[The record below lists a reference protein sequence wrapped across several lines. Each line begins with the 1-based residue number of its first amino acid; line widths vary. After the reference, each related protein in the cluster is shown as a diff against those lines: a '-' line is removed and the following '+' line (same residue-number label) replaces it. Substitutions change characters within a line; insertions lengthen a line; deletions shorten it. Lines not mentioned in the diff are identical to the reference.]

1 MKADFTRLSVSAQEG
16 CEKAAGLFRNE
27 IERRTGLRPGGAG
40 GPHVRFCL
48 DPTLPNRDCYRIEQ
62 TDDSLAFYA
71 HGIRGHIY
79 AYSLFLRKCVF
90 RGERVT
96 LLKNLNG
103 VYEPDKLIRGHQCG
117 YRTCPNTYDAWGRE
131 EYARFYLDIMAFGC
145 NTCEH
150 IPGEPFDPNNPLM
163 KYDPLDV
170 AVWASELADEVDLD
184 VSCWYPNANDEETDE
199 TLALER
205 RAAVLDAMPRVNA
218 FFPPGGD
225 PGSMEGDAFVRRCA
239 AISGLLKAKKPGAQ
253 LWPSAQAPHG
263 KPTWAADFLRE
274 MNKLPDE
281 IDGVIMGPNHAFP
294 LEELRRRVPMK
305 YPIRFYPDITHNV
318 RCEYPVHFERDD
330 WHYAFAATLSRESV
344 NPRPT
349 EFRLLHR
356 LTRPYVVGSVSYSE
370 GVNDDVNKAVWSDM
384 DFFPSV
390 SLNETLCDYARFF
403 LWQADAQT
411 IADGIFALER
421 NWEGDPAEN
430 PHIESTLELFEEQA
444 EQCPELMNNW
454 RFLLLLFR
462 ARCDAVVRR
471 RRVFELHLIDE
482 AKAAAARGDFEAA
495 RRILNTAFPKDY
507 NELRASLDKLAGTL
521 FNLIGIQLDVEHFGA
536 SGWERGATLDTIDR
550 PVTDRAWLL
559 NRFAYADRLPAGER
573 GGLLTRVFRRNDV
586 KRGETCFSFAEHGF
600 PLLGERQ
607 EGEYYMDFQGDRAEN
622 VGTIPTC
629 LFKAFDHFR
638 LVFRAGGFEPGVD
651 YKLRVTFKRTNKTVT
666 DFTVRANGHV
676 IHKGGFYGGEPDE
689 RFDREMLSDRFV
701 SATYTLP
708 AAVFE
713 NGCVTV
719 ELAEPTVGIIVTEY
733 KIYKA

>member
-1 MKADFTRLSVSAQEG
+1 MENDYSGLSVSAQAG
-16 CEKAAGLFRNE
+16 CEKAAALFCSE
-27 IERRTGLRPGGAG
+27 IERRTGRRPQAG
-40 GPHVRFCL
+40 GSPDVSFHI
-48 DPTLPNRDCYRIEQ
+48 DKTLPNKDCYRIEQ
-62 TDDSLAFYA
+62 DENGLRFFA

-90 RGERVT
+90 RGERVALT
-96 LLKNLNG
+96 KDLTG
-103 VYEPDKLIRGHQCG
+103 TYEPDKLIRGHQCG
-117 YRTCPNTYDAWGRE
+117 YRTCPNTYDAWGKE

-184 VSCWYPNANDEETDE
+184 VSCWYPNANDEANDE
-199 TLALER
+199 ALALKR
-205 RAAVLDAMPRVNA
+205 REAVLDAMPRVDA
-218 FFPPGGD
+218 VFPPGGD
-225 PGSMEGDAFVRRCA
+225 PGEMDGDAFVRRCQ
-239 AISGLLKAKKPGAQ
+239 AISKLLKTKKPNAQ
-253 LWPSAQAPHG
+253 MWPSAQAPHG
-263 KPTWAADFLRE
+263 KPTWAVDFMRE
-274 MNKLPDE
+274 IDQMPDE
-281 IDGVIMGPNHAFP
+281 IDGLIMGPNHAFP
-294 LEELRRRVPMK
+294 LEEMRRRVPMK

-330 WHYAFAATLSRESV
+330 WHFALAATLSRESV

-390 SLNETLCDYARFF
+390 SLNETLCDYARLF

-430 PHIESTLELFEEQA
+430 PHIESTLNLFEKLA
-444 EQCPELMNNW
+444 EQNPELMDNW
-454 RFLLLLFR
+454 RFVLLLFR

-471 RRVFELHLIDE
+471 RRLFESALIDE
-482 AKAAAARGDFEAA
+482 AKAEALRGDFQKA
-495 RRILNTAFPKDY
+495 RAILETDFPTDY
-507 NELRASLDKLAGTL
+507 KTLRHSLDELAGRL
-521 FNLIGIQLDVEHFGA
+521 FQQIGIQLDVEHYGA

-559 NRFAYADRLPAGER
+559 NRFACADSLPADER
-573 GGLLTRVFRRNDV
+573 GGFLTRVFCRNEV
-586 KRGETCFSFAEHGF
+586 KKGECYFSFAEHGF

-622 VGTIPTC
+622 NGAIPTC

-638 LVFRAGGFEPGVD
+638 LAFRAGGLEPD
-651 YKLRVTFKRTNKTVT
+651 ADHQLRVTFKKTNKTTT
-666 DFTVRANGHV
+666 DFTVKANGHV
-676 IHKGGFYGGEPDE
+676 IHHGGFFGGQPDE

-701 SATYTLP
+701 SAVYPLP
-708 AAVFE
+708 AGVLE
-713 NGCVTV
+713 NGCIAV
-719 ELAEPTVGIIVTEY
+719 ELSEPTVGIVVTEF